1 MIIVPYFT
9 LQFYGIFLKITYIT
23 FACSQADLYVNGSL
37 GWLCVLEAVGQGL
50 PLKYFNLPSVS
61 QE

>member
-1 MIIVPYFT
+1 MAFS
-9 LQFYGIFLKITYIT
+9 LKIAYIT

-50 PLKYFNLPSVS
+50 PLKHFNLPGVF